1 MASDNGSG
9 GINLPGLAA
18 AASIVAVFAYFLI
31 GDRLGLRDPPPSG
44 DVRVEAARLIDPPP
58 DDQQPGPRK

>member
-18 AASIVAVFAYFLI
+18 AAFIVAVFAYFLI
-31 GDRLGLRDPPPSG
+31 GDRLGLREPPSSG
-44 DVRVEAARLIDPPP
+44 DVRVEAARVPVPLPEP
-58 DDQQPGPRK
+58 DRHK

>member
-18 AASIVAVFAYFLI
+18 AAFIVAVFAYFLI
-31 GDRLGLRDPPPSG
+31 GDRLGLREPPSG
-44 DVRVEAARLIDPPP
+44 GAVRVEAARVPVPLPEP
-58 DDQQPGPRK
+58 DQPK